1 MRNIFA
7 GIAAGVL
14 LAVGAPKAWR
24 FLAAR
29 NNTQVHQ
36 VSPR

>member
-1 MRNIFA
+1 MRRIFA
-7 GIAAGVL
+7 GVAAGVL

-29 NNTQVHQ
+29 NNTQIHRVTPQ
-36 VSPR
+36 

>member
-1 MRNIFA
+1 MRRILA
-7 GIAAGVL
+7 GFAAGVL

-29 NNTQVHQ
+29 NNTQIHQ
-36 VSPR
+36 VTPQ